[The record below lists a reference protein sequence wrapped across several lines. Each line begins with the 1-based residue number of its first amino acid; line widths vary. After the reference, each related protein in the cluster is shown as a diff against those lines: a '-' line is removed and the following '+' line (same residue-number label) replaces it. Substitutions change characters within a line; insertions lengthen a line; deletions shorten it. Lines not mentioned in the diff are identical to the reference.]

1 MISSNKKEKKENFY
15 DIFDEDD
22 SSIKNIQFQYN
33 HIFEL
38 VQSFSKKKTKRIRGD
53 NIRSRIINHFINFM
67 INFLNDYVFQLYG
80 YQKVNFI
87 KINYNDRKK
96 IDTESLL
103 YLMNLRIQDLC
114 SMKISSKIKRYS
126 TDHNLKCL
134 NIVKDKL
141 GNDFINQRVL
151 DFYQNFYLID
161 YNKLLNFGIKESTK
175 NFYSLLKEVNKDK
188 KYKEKLVETGINL
201 VTEFIQ
207 KKRKKK
213 FKDYDPDYDPSNVE
227 KEHSVKITMTDDE
240 FMTYWTKN
248 TDLHDLYSNVGND
261 EIYYDFKNQSIV

>member
-1 MISSNKKEKKENFY
+1 MISSNKKEKKENIY
-15 DIFDEDD
+15 DIFDEDPL
-22 SSIKNIQFQYN
+22 SIKNIQFQYN

-38 VQSFSKKKTKRIRGD
+38 VQPFSKKKTKRIRGD
-53 NIRSRIINHFINFM
+53 NIRSRIINHFITFM
-67 INFLNDYVFQLYG
+67 IHFLNDYVFQIYG
-80 YQKVNFI
+80 YQKVSFI

-103 YLMNLRIQDLC
+103 YFMNLRIQDLC
-114 SMKISSKIKRYS
+114 SMKISSKMKRYS
-126 TDHNLKCL
+126 PDHNLKCL

-161 YNKLLNFGIKESTK
+161 YNKLLSFGIKQNTK

-188 KYKEKLVETGINL
+188 KYKEKLEETGINL

-207 KKRKKK
+207 KKKRK
-213 FKDYDPDYDPSNVE
+213 NL
-227 KEHSVKITMTDDE
+227 KII
-240 FMTYWTKN
+240 FFQ
-248 TDLHDLYSNVGND
+248 
-261 EIYYDFKNQSIV
+261 I